1 MKRIRKLRVSPA
13 MVVACLALL
22 IGLGGTGYAAL
33 SLPANSVGTLQL
45 KANAVTSLKVKNGSL
60 LKADFKAGQVP
71 AGPAGL
77 AGPAGPAGAAGAAGP
92 AGPGAKWALVRP
104 DGTIVSQ
111 SGGITLTSKPQAGE
125 YILDIG
131 SVVTGKLIVASSAL
145 ASDIGFRG
153 TVSAGPCGGTAEGF
167 SCPSGNDT
175 SHIVVFTDGPGET
188 ATQDHAFYVAVVG

>member
-1 MKRIRKLRVSPA
+1 MKRNWKPRISPA

-33 SLPANSVGTLQL
+33 TLPANSVGTLQL
-45 KANAVTSLKVKNGSL
+45 KANAVTSTKVKNGSL
-60 LKADFKAGQVP
+60 LKADFKAGQIP
-71 AGPAGL
+71 AGPVGP
-77 AGPAGPAGAAGAAGP
+77 AGPAGPAGAAGPAGP

-111 SGGITLTSKPQAGE
+111 SGGITLTAKPQPGE

-145 ASDIGFRG
+145 ASDTAFRG
-153 TVSAGPCGGTAEGF
+153 VVSAGPCGGTAEGVT
-167 SCPSGNDT
+167 CPSGNDT
-175 SHIVVFTDGPGET
+175 NHIIVFTDGPAEA
-188 ATQDHAFYVAVVG
+188 ATQDHAFYVAVIG